1 MSKLSRIFCYPIKG
15 FTGQE
20 SERVDVT
27 EMQPLPN
34 DRVHALLRPNSDL
47 DCSPPTWAHKS
58 KFVMLMKDEV
68 LAAYTTHLDEATE
81 VLRVYC
87 EGELLL
93 DTDLRNEQ
101 GRRRFENFVY
111 EVLGAPEGQ
120 APPKLISAQEPSPT
134 HFMDKPDNVIS
145 LINLESVR
153 EVSDAIGM
161 ELDPMRFRA
170 NFYIDNLTAWQEFD
184 WVGST
189 ISIGAATFRVDRRNA
204 RCAATD
210 VNPRT
215 AARDIK
221 LPSTLRRLYGHTD
234 LGVYLIATSTATV
247 QIEDSVEPPR
257 SRR

>member
-1 MSKLSRIFCYPIKG
+1 
-15 FTGQE
+15 
-20 SERVDVT
+20 
-27 EMQPLPN
+27 
-34 DRVHALLRPNSDL
+34 
-47 DCSPPTWAHKS
+47 
-58 KFVMLMKDEV
+58 MLMKDEV
-68 LAAYTTHLDEATE
+68 LAAYTTHLDEATA

-87 EGELLL
+87 EDELLL

-111 EVLGAPEGQ
+111 EVLGAPDGQ

-184 WVGST
+184 WVGSA
-189 ISIGAATFRVDRRNA
+189 ISIGAATFRWIAGTLDARLRMSILAQRLVTSNSHQ
-204 RCAATD
+204 RCAG
-210 VNPRT
+210 
-215 AARDIK
+215 
-221 LPSTLRRLYGHTD
+221 STVIPIL
-234 LGVYLIATSTATV
+234 VSI
-247 QIEDSVEPPR
+247 
-257 SRR
+257 